1 MKIEN
6 LKINIFVIW
15 YGVLRYICK
24 FIYLKIFY
32 NLFLVCLLYNFN
44 FYKNVLYYSLNG
56 FIYKYFGKIVKFNI

>member
-1 MKIEN
+1 MIWCIE
-6 LKINIFVIW
+6 IYMV
-15 YGVLRYICK
+15 CK

-44 FYKNVLYYSLNG
+44 FYKNVLYYSLDG